1 MTVEE
6 VMEAARVGRNAAYQ
20 IIKKLNAELEAMGK
34 LTFRGRVNRNFF
46 KKKSAMIAERLVAHR
61 EELSMDRKVYAYSK

>member
-6 VMEAARVGRNAAYQ
+6 VMEAAGVGRNAAYQ

-46 KKKSAMIAERLVAHR
+46 KEKICY
-61 EELSMDRKVYAYSK
+61 DRDCQ

>member
-6 VMEAARVGRNAAYQ
+6 VMEAAGVGRNAAYQ

-46 KKKSAMIAERLVAHR
+46 KEKSAMIAERLDMSNKGQLHAAPCC
-61 EELSMDRKVYAYSK
+61 S